1 MVRLIYGMGVA
12 PLDAELNRLL
22 CNRDPNRYEVEWRLT
37 YLDGLREVWWV
48 RKYPGP
54 KGAPGALYRVVA
66 PPHNRADLPQ
76 HWVGKV
82 QCDCL
87 EAQSGG
93 SRLGGLCKHALM
105 VYAWQGSYY
114 DNSARWLYLDVYLRK
129 FCAGDHTDTNQEV
142 QHG

>member
-1 MVRLIYGMGVA
+1 VRLIYGMGVA

-37 YLDGLREVWWV
+37 YLDGLREIWWV

-54 KGAPGALYRVVA
+54 QGAPGALYRVVA

-82 QCDCL
+82 QCDCP

-105 VYAWQGSYY
+105 VYAWQGSWY
-114 DNSARWLYLDVYLRK
+114 DNSARWLYLDSYLRK
-129 FCAGDHTDTNQEV
+129 FCADGNTQDT
-142 QHG
+142 

>member
-1 MVRLIYGMGVA
+1 MVKVIYGMPVA
-12 PLDAELNRLL
+12 PLDEALKRVL
-22 CNRDPNRYEVEWRLT
+22 CNANPHRYEVEWRLT

-76 HWVGKV
+76 HWIGKV
-82 QCDCL
+82 ECECP

-93 SRLGGLCKHALM
+93 SRLGGLCKHSLM
-105 VYAWQGSYY
+105 VYAWQGSWY
-114 DNSARWLYLDVYLRK
+114 DNSARWLYLESYLRK
-129 FCAGDHTDTNQEV
+129 FCADPNTDTR
-142 QHG
+142 